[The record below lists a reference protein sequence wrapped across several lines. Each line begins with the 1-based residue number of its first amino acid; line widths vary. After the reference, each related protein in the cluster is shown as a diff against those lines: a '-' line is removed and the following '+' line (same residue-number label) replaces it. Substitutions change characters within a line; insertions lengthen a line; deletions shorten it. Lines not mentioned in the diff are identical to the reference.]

1 MELKQNLRWNH
12 YLSYKDKKEENEFI
26 ILFFSFF
33 FISRKSLDISMES
46 DPELTKRHFPNN
58 RI

>member
-1 MELKQNLRWNH
+1 MLLQNH

-33 FISRKSLDISMES
+33 ISRKSLDISMES
-46 DPELTKRHFPNN
+46 DPELTKHRFPNN

>member
-12 YLSYKDKKEENEFI
+12 YLSYKDKKEENDKF
-26 ILFFSFF
+26 ILFFSF
-33 FISRKSLDISMES
+33 FISRKSLDISMEL

>member
-33 FISRKSLDISMES
+33 ISRKSLDISMES
-46 DPELTKRHFPNN
+46 DPELTKHRFPNN